1 LELELVGSDHFG
13 VIITNPKLLLNVLR
27 IIIVEFLF
35 IKYCKHSN
43 GTTTLSKMTLSIMTL
58 NITLLSMPTLIKMPP
73 ILKTLRIMII
83 SIAIVGINY
92 AHNDTL
98 VNDIKHTDAE
108 YDTTKQNDTQHNAT
122 KLYDTQNNDN

>member
-1 LELELVGSDHFG
+1 
-13 VIITNPKLLLNVLR
+13 
-27 IIIVEFLF
+27 
-35 IKYCKHSN
+35 
-43 GTTTLSKMTLSIMTL
+43 
-58 NITLLSMPTLIKMPP
+58 MPTLIKMPP